1 MEMKAVIFDMDGVL
15 IDSEIVYIEWEK
27 EFFRQYGIE
36 LSDEAYRKTLGHSD
50 SDVEEALEKIW
61 RAYGRKEDFKA
72 LREAYYD
79 APKFH
84 DMDYSM
90 ILNDGVRET
99 LAYLKKMGK
108 KLALASSS
116 SMPEIEKVLGDCG
129 LAEYFQAV
137 VSGEQ
142 FDESKPNPGI
152 YLYTAEEL
160 GILPEACMAVEDS
173 EAGIAAAKAAGM
185 YVAAKREE
193 RFRVDQSQADTVI
206 ETLRE
211 LIGI

>member
-36 LSDEAYRKTLGHSD
+36 LSDETYRKTLGHSD

-79 APKFH
+79 APKFR
-84 DMDYSM
+84 DMDYGM

-152 YLYTAEEL
+152 RQKNWGFCRKRVWRLKIPRPEL
-160 GILPEACMAVEDS
+160 PPPKRLACMW
-173 EAGIAAAKAAGM
+173 
-185 YVAAKREE
+185 R
-193 RFRVDQSQADTVI
+193 QSARNAFGLT
-206 ETLRE
+206 RAR
-211 LIGI
+211 LI